1 MRYIVQLLVL
11 SLVLLASTYSGLAFA
26 RWVTPGCF
34 TKDAYV
40 LEYNSN
46 LTLKLTG
53 NYESHYYPPDN
64 DDGESTEFDRISKIS
79 IGNNTLGNTR
89 WSAELMSEQ
98 DLPNNLRHDKKYYH
112 VPVVEVEKLP
122 AGKYDLK
129 VQIKT
134 IDYEEPDDPQAPG
147 SFDRYTTCTISMDVY
162 HVTRPSFRSTSPSS
176 DTSIVQDEALTV
188 SFTAYDAGTDFAS
201 FSLYRNDIPITAKS
215 CETSRDKKSKTCS
228 RSYDKNTLKV
238 GEHTFKAIVKDSR
251 GYQTSKTRKITVLE
265 KNSAPTISNFS
276 VSPEFGAAGEAISVS
291 FTVEDSDEQNQNK
304 LSHVTLQRDNQ
315 NPVTVSQQDCALSE
329 LSSQS
334 CTLAFGSISGDNAQ
348 TSITLTVYDLQEAN
362 ASDSGTVEFVPA
374 DLTVSS
380 VTVSPGTPFIDD
392 IVTITANVNSGLDY
406 LDTLQL
412 CAIRGGGFTQ
422 DAPCPTGTIISNA
435 CDMTNGSCSATYN
448 LGGRSSTANFK
459 VYAANR
465 FGDTDESSLTVV
477 PNSYF
482 GAALGVNTNPGTS
495 LFVEQPVPFVAI
507 IGAINKNSKSLK
519 RIELRSGGTLLRS
532 YSVNV
537 PLYRDR
543 TTEQRFSWTPQEVRS
558 NMPISAVLYDDKNQS
573 VYTSSVYLDIVYPET
588 PKPGLPQLTI
598 DPAGAGTF
606 RVVASELSNT
616 AQLNFSAHVNGSSRD
631 VLPNAEVKSPGEKA
645 AVEVDV
651 SYADHNKTL
660 SVCVLAS
667 NYRVSDGEPLP
678 DTIKEADRQVCATE
692 RISYPKPT
700 PDTPKF
706 SALKSQVGGR
716 YTVQWQ
722 QQNDGATNL
731 FRLYRWNGLPIDRNL
746 SNLLY
751 EGTANQVTIEKPE
764 QGHVTYE
771 IQACYD
777 GSTCT
782 AGQQFTVEHL
792 PPYIQ
797 SASIDE
803 CGANRCLY
811 VKGIGFS
818 QSQTSLQVQLRQT
831 AETYSY
837 SSNLS
842 IQQDG
847 FKVLVSDYVADKLID
862 GGAYLKVNNGVSKN
876 DAPIYSSIVV
886 DGSGSENGPD
896 LLSRGFSFSENGIL
910 YAGSETGL
918 NAYIVTDKQKF
929 ELKWSHK
936 TPAGVADASK
946 YDDVVAMP
954 LVKSNTSMANGGIYD
969 DIYIGARNNRFYS
982 IRHDIT
988 NTNESSKRVKWLFDT
1003 RGPIIAPAQLTKVY
1017 GEDKPVVYVGSLDE
1031 ALYALNAE
1039 TGEVYWHY
1047 VFPGSGGVVAQPQVS
1062 ADGHVYVQTDKDV
1075 YVINPGLIKR
1085 NAMHW
1090 QGLGE
1095 LEALLNQYFPQW
1107 RDTIAK
1113 DAKLLRPEQRD
1124 EAIWTI
1130 TELMFVLRDESPTKD
1145 QLNVL
1150 SYLVTNDLLSIEE
1163 VARLILGSVTEDGV
1177 AIYSNSAMSNEAF
1190 TLAMIARA
1198 KNISLQ
1204 VAQTALVGGKNY
1216 LYWQGL
1222 LEQGM
1227 SRANLVLELLF
1238 YRSEQYDQLTLKT
1251 LNYFYD
1257 FCTTNEACSYSADD
1271 DGDGLSFEAELLLGT
1286 DPFDKE
1292 DGLQTAEINVLSQN
1306 FGNLTLGLSVSG
1318 PVEFY
1323 DLEMSV
1329 NGQPYESEPKVTASS
1344 SSKKAPNSDST
1355 TYNMALHNGN
1365 YKFRARA
1372 CISVAVNTNTKTF
1385 CSPQYAETKQ
1395 VYIQDSVV
1403 QSGINVHLSEGAAKE
1418 PTHDQE
1424 ALLQHARLTPT
1435 QGNFRV
1441 TENGSASYT
1450 VPIELPS
1457 GIAGVTPEVTLNYD
1471 SQAGSSNVAL
1481 GWSIG
1486 AGGAISRCAQTFAQ
1500 DGQFKPLTFTQSDRF
1515 CLGGQRLIPADVTG
1529 DFDDYSPLETYVL
1542 ELDSQVTVAKI
1553 STADSVEFLVKAKD
1567 GTLKRYGGAADNEI
1581 RLGNRSDRVLTWL
1594 LHSVYDN
1601 MQLEETAIKYE
1612 YSDAVSGQVL
1622 GEAEKVLTKITYSG
1636 NSVVFNYRAGEIRR
1650 AGYVFNGLMSSERA
1664 ELQSITV
1671 ENHFD
1676 RVLSRYV
1683 LDTETA
1689 ANGLR
1694 LLISVKQCDTGS
1706 VCKLPIQFN
1715 YDAFSDSLSYTSS
1728 AKVYSLPYHREGKHA
1743 LAAVTS
1749 VDSEGDGIPEI
1760 AVLERYEGKDYK
1772 LCLLK
1777 GGDRLADAS
1786 RFACADFVRGDDEA
1800 SVSVESIDHN
1810 NDGKQELFVNMKKDY
1825 DSNYGHDYF
1834 AIYELVGQTLQRVD
1848 ITDLF
1853 VPSDSASLERER
1865 ALYFKEPKF
1874 ADLNGDGYSD
1884 IVYKLDSS
1892 EAAYVR
1898 HYDPVKKQFA
1908 TPLGL
1913 KLFSTDYWL
1922 GAVSEED
1929 GEWFLTDMNA
1939 DGLADIVSLKCTGG
1953 SKCDD
1958 KQSNSVYVFYNHGV
1972 ESTGTNQVQRFR
1984 AKSIVS
1990 SKKVRSLQLN
2000 DANAD
2005 GLVDLLFLD
2014 VSEWDD
2020 YKGDQAG
2027 SWQLWI
2033 NQSQSEPMF
2042 ERNFTYDVD
2051 LDLSDR
2057 SEIHKDITT
2066 PTAIDVDR
2074 NGKPDLFFRGKRDT
2088 KWTHYEWSPQNNTL
2102 ELADKFVLS
2111 TATLQSK
2118 AGDYLTTFDFDYDGN
2133 NDLLFKNGGSI
2144 EIRYDNSMLP
2154 TSGLL
2159 RTVTQGYDSVTA
2171 IDYASMTEPSVY
2183 EGNVILFTQDE
2194 DVKRADL
2201 KVSKYI
2207 APMQLVSQVT
2217 TDSPNSNNVGTVSVD
2232 YFYEGARVQFGGRGM
2247 LGFQSLTTTTY
2258 KQEQESDERYAIV
2271 TKTHYLQH
2279 FPFTGMPL
2287 STDKYFKKA
2296 DEADTVISTTQ
2307 YLSRAYNTYKKV
2319 EIEHRGGK
2327 AYQALLQNAREC
2339 DARLNSNYTISGYGC
2354 SETAMTYD
2362 EGNNANLTESVVT
2375 KFNVSTSG
2383 SGTFVRSGSGGTAL
2397 SRVTTSNEY
2406 AGSAQAKR
2414 FGRITKATA
2423 THADGS
2429 GENGISK
2436 TSAFVYYG
2444 ASDTHPYMLK
2454 QEIIAPGGRCD
2465 AQLTKTYIY
2474 DDVGNI
2480 KRTETSNDSDQ
2491 CARGEKQTRVT
2502 EHVYDADGRYLRYS
2516 LQNVEAAPADLSEGL
2531 ENTGVLV
2538 AKSAEVLVRNAH
2550 GAPTKILSP
2559 GGVFTHKLYDTFGSA
2574 IGQYQTTGAHSYT
2587 YLSECTELKC
2597 AVKSERYVNGEL
2609 LETQYLDRAGRP
2621 YKSIALSVKGSALE
2635 TKNFYDEYGRLL
2647 QTQAHGAKPVKTYH
2661 DIFDRVK
2668 KVVDENSGMTTET
2681 TFSGLAS
2688 TTTISG
2694 RIGDESNASQSTTTT
2709 KNTLGQV
2716 VRVTDEMGNTLTYTY
2731 DVMGNQDTVSSSADN
2746 GHVLVDNEYDALGRR
2761 IELKDADRGT
2771 WTYTYNAF
2779 GELTSQTDARKV
2791 TQYFT
2796 YDLLGRKTHQSQEL
2810 GAESDGKDSA
2820 AYLQTERVS
2829 EGDSTWKYGTEAS
2842 NVHQLISATQGQDWR
2857 QFYFYDKFGRA
2868 VATLTSLEHASAC
2881 DKDDV
2886 ELDTTYYDLR
2896 IKVSDPNNL
2905 PAIADPLS
2913 SLCVIQQQAY
2923 DAHGRLAFQ
2932 FDDYRRMNS
2941 GGENEYIEAQGVKNT
2956 YQYGQLFE
2964 RREAREGS
2972 RGRIYYQVISLNERG
2987 QVSQYIKGGKT
2998 MAITYDPDTGNLTKI
3013 AGEGELEAVQSDSYA
3028 FDGLGNLINRTLT
3041 GFQLERFGYD
3051 DLNRVTHINGTQQFE
3066 YDSNGNL
3073 TKIGKWH
3080 QQYGQ
3085 HGAAPHALTSR
3096 SNFVSDDGNGV
3107 PVILPPPPPTFD
3119 TWGSE
3124 EAKSPLMQN
3133 RFSASLS
3140 RASVSDDV
3148 HVTESY
3154 FYDANGNQTRM
3165 ERGSTTI
3172 RTLKYS
3178 TRNKVKEIAGRSETV
3193 TFDYDI
3199 NNRRY
3204 KRVDGNQTV
3213 YYVGALEL
3221 TTKSGNDK
3229 QAYIKRY
3236 VGNDA
3241 TIKYTSGDEQAQGST
3256 IQWLFTDHQGSIVA
3270 ITDQYFN
3277 VVKRMS
3283 YDVFGQL
3290 RTSESEMEK
3299 AAKAVGLHPDLAFLF
3314 DISDNTRSYTGH
3326 EPVMLDGE
3334 SRIIHMN
3341 GRIYD
3346 ALTGRFMQPD
3356 PITQAPGNLQNYNT
3370 FSYVYNNPLS
3380 YTDPSGYIIKPLKKL
3395 NRNIIRATAKVFGKD
3410 LTHIAGTVAS
3420 AFCGPGAPACAA
3432 AWNYEYNRAMGVPSE
3447 YARESAY
3454 IAYMSA
3460 TVLNAIGSNF
3470 SKMGAQNVDDVVFN
3484 GAQYSNYIDFG
3495 GNLLTSGQVAGQI
3508 TAHAMIGGI
3517 SSVMAGGKFGHGF
3530 FSAGVT
3536 KGAGGAYLPGG
3547 SDLTVGQV
3555 AQGTVISAVIGGTA
3569 SVVSGGK
3576 FSNGARFAA
3585 MQYLYNQA
3593 SKVDYGKIWDD
3604 ATRTLGEYVGGVKD
3618 EQVRALSNPNSVKI
3632 IVGAAGVITC
3642 PINGCTL
3649 AAYIIP
3655 TLTLSDGLIQG
3666 STIEELSRHVIE
3678 DDSAKMLGAGAG
3690 LLIGAYGMQGAI
3702 KGIGTQMVKGGGLS
3716 NAVQIPL
3723 VIADSAVYHLEV
3735 QDNLDKLSGNK

>member
-1 MRYIVQLLVL
+1 MRYIAQLLVL
-11 SLVLLASTYSGLAFA
+11 SLVLLTSTYSGLAYA

-40 LEYNSN
+40 LEYKSN

-64 DDGESTEFDRISKIS
+64 GDGESTKFDRVSKIS
-79 IGNNTLGNTR
+79 IGNNTLSNTR
-89 WSAELMSEQ
+89 WSAKLMSKQ

-147 SFDRYTTCTISMDVY
+147 SFDRYKTCTISMDVY
-162 HVTRPSFRSTSPSS
+162 HVTRPSFTSTSPSS
-176 DTSIVQDEALTV
+176 DTSIVQDEKLTV
-188 SFTAYDAGTDFAS
+188 SFTAYDAGTDFAA
-201 FSLYRNDIPITAKS
+201 FNIYRNDVFIPNKS
-215 CETSRDKKSKTCS
+215 CSTSANKTSRTCS
-228 RSYDKNTLKV
+228 VSYGKNTLKV
-238 GEHTFKAIVKDSR
+238 DEHDFKAIVKDSR
-251 GYQTSKTRKITVLE
+251 GYQTSMTRKITVLE
-265 KNSAPTISNFS
+265 KNSAPTISDFS
-276 VSPEFGAAGEAISVS
+276 VSPEFGVAGQAISVS
-291 FTVEDSDEQNQNK
+291 FTVQDSDAQSYNK
-304 LSHVTLQRDNQ
+304 LSHVTLQRGTQD
-315 NPVTVSQQDCALSE
+315 PVTVSQQDCALSE
-329 LSSQS
+329 LSSKS
-334 CTLAFGSISGDNAQ
+334 CTLNFGTISGDTAQ
-348 TSITLTVYDLQEAN
+348 TSITLTVYDKKGAN
-362 ASDSGTVEFVPA
+362 ASSSGTVEFVPA
-374 DLTVSS
+374 DLTLSS
-380 VTVSPGTPFIDD
+380 IAVSPSTPFIDD
-392 IVTITANVNSGLDY
+392 IVTVTANVNSGLDY

-412 CAIRGGGFTQ
+412 CAMRGGSFAQ
-422 DAPCPTGTIISNA
+422 NAPCPSNSIISNA
-435 CDMTNGSCSATYN
+435 CDKTSGSCSATYN
-448 LGGRSSTANFK
+448 LRGSADSANFK

-465 FGDTDESSLTVV
+465 FGHTDESLQTVM

-482 GAALGVNTNPGTS
+482 GAALSVNTNSDTS
-495 LFVEQPVPFVAI
+495 HIVNQPVSLTAH
-507 IGAINKNSKSLK
+507 IGAINKHSKSLQ
-519 RIELRSGGTLLRS
+519 RIELMSGQTLLQS
-532 YSVNV
+532 YSVNI

-543 TTEQRFSWTPQEVRS
+543 SIEYPFSWTPEVVRS
-558 NMPISAVLYDDKNQS
+558 NMPISAVLYDNTDQS
-573 VYTSSVYLDIVYPET
+573 VSTSPIYLDIVYPDT
-588 PKPGLPQLTI
+588 LKPGLPRLI
-598 DPAGAGTF
+598 IKPDGAGTF

-616 AQLNFSAHVNGSSRD
+616 AQLNFSAQVNGSPKD
-631 VLPNAEVKSPGEKA
+631 VWPNAEIKLPGNKA
-645 AVEVDV
+645 EVQIDV
-651 SYADHNKTL
+651 NYADHTKTL
-660 SVCVLAS
+660 NVCVLAT
-667 NYRVSDGEPLP
+667 NYLVSDGQPIP
-678 DTIKEADRQVCATE
+678 GTIKEADRQVCATE
-692 RISYPKPT
+692 SISHPKPT

-751 EGTANQVTIEKPE
+751 EGTANQITIEKPE

-771 IQACYD
+771 IHACYD

-818 QSQTSLQVQLRQT
+818 QSQTLLQVQLRQT

-837 SSNLS
+837 SSSLAMQN
-842 IQQDG
+842 DG

-862 GGAYLKVNNGVSKN
+862 GGAYLKLNNGVSKN
-876 DAPIYSSIVV
+876 NSPIYSSIVV
-886 DGSGSENGPD
+886 DGSGSESGPD

-918 NAYIVTDKQKF
+918 NAYIVTDNQKF

-936 TPAGVADASK
+936 TSAGVADASK
-946 YDDVVAMP
+946 HSDVVAMP
-954 LVKSNTSMANGGIYD
+954 LIKSNTSMAHGGVYD
-969 DIYIGARNNRFYS
+969 DVYFGARNNRFYS

-988 NTNESSKRVKWLFDT
+988 NMNESSKRVRWLFDT
-1003 RGPIIAPAQLTKVY
+1003 RGPIVAPAQLTKVY
-1017 GEDKPVVYVGSLDE
+1017 GEDTPVVYVGSLDE
-1031 ALYALNAE
+1031 ALYALNADN
-1039 TGEVYWHY
+1039 GEVYWHY
-1047 VFPGSGGVVAQPQVS
+1047 FFPGSGGVVAQPQVS
-1062 ADGHVYVQTDKDV
+1062 ADGHVYVQTEKDV
-1075 YVINPGLIKR
+1075 YVITPGLIKR

-1095 LEALLNQYFPQW
+1095 LGALLNQHFPQW
-1107 RDTIAK
+1107 QDSIEN

-1124 EAIWTI
+1124 EAIWTV

-1145 QLNVL
+1145 QLNIL

-1163 VARLILGSVTEDGV
+1163 VARLILGSVTEGGV

-1190 TLAMIARA
+1190 TLAMIAKV
-1198 KNISLQ
+1198 KNISQ
-1204 VAQTALVGGKNY
+1204 QEARTTLVGGQGY
-1216 LYWQGL
+1216 AYWQSL

-1251 LNYFYD
+1251 LNYYYD

-1286 DPFDKE
+1286 DPFNKE
-1292 DGLQTAEINVLSQN
+1292 DGLQTSEIKVLSQN
-1306 FGNLTLGLSVSG
+1306 FGNLSLGLSVSG

-1323 DLEMSV
+1323 DLEKSV
-1329 NGQPYESEPKVTASS
+1329 NGQAYALESRVTASS

-1355 TYNMALHNGN
+1355 TYDTALHNGN
-1365 YKFRARA
+1365 YQFRARA
-1372 CISVAVNTNTKTF
+1372 CISVAVKSDTKTF
-1385 CSPQYAETKQ
+1385 CNPQYVETEQ
-1395 VYIQDSVV
+1395 IYIQDSVV
-1403 QSGINVHLSEGAAKE
+1403 QSGINVHLPEGVAEE
-1418 PTHDQE
+1418 PEHDQKE
-1424 ALLQHARLTPT
+1424 LLQHARLTPT

-1486 AGGAISRCAQTFAQ
+1486 AGGSISRCPQTFAQ

-1529 DFDDYSPLETYVL
+1529 DFDDYNPLETYVL
-1542 ELDSQVTVAKI
+1542 ELDAQVTVAKI
-1553 STADSVEFLVKAKD
+1553 STTDSVEFLVKAKD

-1594 LHSVYDN
+1594 LHTVYDN
-1601 MQLEETAIKYE
+1601 MQLEDTAIKYE
-1612 YSDAVSGQVL
+1612 YSDSVSGQVL
-1622 GEAEKVLTKITYSG
+1622 GEAEKVLTKVTYSG
-1636 NSVVFNYRAGEIRR
+1636 NSVEFNYRAGEIRR
-1650 AGYVFNGLMSSERA
+1650 AGYVFNGLMSSARA
-1664 ELQSITV
+1664 ELQNITV
-1671 ENHFD
+1671 KNHFN

-1694 LLISVKQCDTGS
+1694 LLTSVKQCDDGN

-1715 YDAFSDSLSYTSS
+1715 YDAFSDSLSHTSS
-1728 AKVYSLPYHREGKHA
+1728 AEVYKTPGLNTA
-1743 LAAVTS
+1743 LTAVRA
-1749 VDSEGDGIPEI
+1749 VDSEGDGIAEI
-1760 AVLERYEGKDYK
+1760 AVIEHLGNKDYK

-1777 GGDRLADAS
+1777 GGDRQEAAE
-1786 RFACADFVRGDDEA
+1786 RFACTEFVRGDDEA
-1800 SVSVESIDHN
+1800 SVSVESIDYN

-1834 AIYELVGQTLQRVD
+1834 AIYELVGQILQRVD

-1853 VPSDSASLERER
+1853 APSDNASQERER
-1865 ALYFKEPKF
+1865 ALYFKEPQF
-1874 ADLNGDGYSD
+1874 ADMNGDGYSD
-1884 IVYKLDSS
+1884 IVYKQDSS

-1898 HYDPVKKQFA
+1898 HYDPVNKRFA

-1922 GAVSEED
+1922 GAVSEKD
-1929 GEWFLTDMNA
+1929 GEWYLADMNA

-1953 SKCDD
+1953 SKCDNN
-1958 KQSNSVYVFYNHGV
+1958 QSNSVYVFYNHGI
-1972 ESTGTNQVQRFR
+1972 EGTGTNQVQRFR

-1990 SKKVRSLQLN
+1990 SEKVRSLQLN

-2014 VSEWDD
+2014 VTEWDD

-2033 NQSQSEPMF
+2033 NKSQSEPMF

-2074 NGKPDLFFRGKRDT
+2074 NGKPDLFFRGKLDT
-2088 KWTHYEWSPQNNTL
+2088 NWTHYEWSPKNNTL
-2102 ELADKFVLS
+2102 EQVDKFVLS
-2111 TATLQSK
+2111 TATLQTL

-2133 NDLLFKNGGSI
+2133 NDLLFKNGSSI
-2144 EIRYDNSMLP
+2144 EIRYDQSMLA

-2159 RTVTQGYDSVTA
+2159 RTVTQGYGSVTA
-2171 IDYASMTEPSVY
+2171 IDYASMTDPSVY
-2183 EGNVILFTQDE
+2183 EGNVTLFTQDE
-2194 DVKRADL
+2194 KVKRFDL

-2207 APMQLVSQVT
+2207 APIQLVSQVT
-2217 TDSPNSNNVGTVSVD
+2217 TDSPDSNNVGTVSVD
-2232 YFYEGARVQFGGRGM
+2232 YFYEGARAQFGGRGM

-2258 KQEQESDERYAIV
+2258 KQEQLTDEQYAIV
-2271 TKTHYLQH
+2271 TTTRYLQH

-2296 DEADTVISTTQ
+2296 GEADSIISTNR
-2307 YLSRAYNTYKKV
+2307 YLSRAYNTYKYV

-2339 DARLNSNYTISGYGC
+2339 DARLNSDYTISGYGC
-2354 SETAMTYD
+2354 SETTMTYD
-2362 EGNNANLTESVVT
+2362 KDNNANLTESVVT
-2375 KFNVSTSG
+2375 KFNVSNSG
-2383 SGTFVRSGSGGTAL
+2383 SGTFVRSGNGGTAL
-2397 SRVTTSNEY
+2397 SKVTTTNEY
-2406 AGSAQAKR
+2406 AGTAQAKR

-2454 QEIIAPGGRCD
+2454 QEIIAPGGSCD
-2465 AQLTKTYIY
+2465 AQLTKTYVY

-2480 KRTETSNDSDQ
+2480 KRTETSNDSEQ
-2491 CARGEKQTRVT
+2491 CAIEDKQTRVT

-2516 LQNVEAAPADLSEGL
+2516 LQNVKVAPADLSAGL
-2531 ENTGVLV
+2531 ENSSALV

-2550 GAPTKILSP
+2550 GAPTSILSP
-2559 GGVFTHKLYDTFGSA
+2559 GGVYTHKLYDTFGSA
-2574 IGQYQTTGAHSYT
+2574 IGQYQTTGAYSYT
-2587 YLSECTELKC
+2587 YLSECTELQC
-2597 AVKSERYVNGEL
+2597 AVKSQRKVNGEL
-2609 LETQYLDRAGRP
+2609 LETQYLDKAGRP
-2621 YKSIALSVKGSALE
+2621 YKSYVISVKGSALKTE
-2635 TKNFYDEYGRLL
+2635 NVYDKYGRLL
-2647 QTQAHGAKPVKTYH
+2647 QTEAHQAKPVKTYH
-2661 DIFDRVK
+2661 DIFDRVQ
-2668 KVVDENSGMTTET
+2668 KVVDENSGMTTAT
-2681 TFSGLAS
+2681 TFSGLTS
-2688 TTTISG
+2688 TTKISG
-2694 RIGDESNASQSTTTT
+2694 SIGGESGASQSTTTT

-2716 VRVTDEMGNTLTYTY
+2716 VQVTDSMGNTLTYTY

-2746 GHVLVDNEYDALGRR
+2746 GRVLVDNEYDALGRR
-2761 IELKDADRGT
+2761 TELKDADRGT

-2796 YDLLGRKTHQSQEL
+2796 YDLLGRKTHQSQVL
-2810 GAESDGKDSA
+2810 GAEPGGKDSA
-2820 AYLQTERVS
+2820 AYLQTERLS
-2829 EGDSTWKYGTEAS
+2829 EGESIWEYGQSPAD
-2842 NVHQLISATQGQDWR
+2842 VHQLISASQGQDWR
-2857 QFYFYDKFGRA
+2857 QFYFYDQFGRA
-2868 VATLTSLEHASAC
+2868 VATLTSLERASAC

-2886 ELDTTYYDLR
+2886 ELDTNHYDLR
-2896 IKVSDPNNL
+2896 IKVSDPDNL
-2905 PAIADPLS
+2905 PAIADPLT

-2932 FDDYRRMNS
+2932 FDDYRRMNNA
-2941 GGENEYIEAQGVKNT
+2941 GEDKYIEARGVKNT
-2956 YQYGQLFE
+2956 YRYGQLFE

-2972 RGRIYYQVISLNERG
+2972 RGRIYYQVKSLNARG

-2998 MAITYDPDTGNLTKI
+2998 MAITYNPDTGDLTHI
-3013 AGEGELEAVQSDSYA
+3013 SGEGDLEAVQSDSYA

-3041 GFQLERFGYD
+3041 GFQQETFGYD
-3051 DLNRVTHINGTQQFE
+3051 DLNRVTHINDTQQFE

-3073 TKIGKWH
+3073 KKIGKWH

-3140 RASVSDDV
+3140 SASVSDDIR
-3148 HVTESY
+3148 VTESY

-3165 ERGSTTI
+3165 KRGSTTI

-3178 TRNKVKEIAGRSETV
+3178 TRNKVKEIEGRSETV

-3204 KRVDGNQTV
+3204 KRVDGNQTI

-3221 TTKSGNDK
+3221 TTKSSNDK

-3241 TIKYTSGDEQAQGST
+3241 TIKYTSGDEQAPGST

-3290 RTSESEMEK
+3290 RTSESETEK

-3314 DISDNTRSYTGH
+3314 DISDNTRGYTGH
-3326 EPVMLDGE
+3326 EPVSVDGE

-3380 YTDPSGYIIKPLKKL
+3380 YTDPSGYFITPIKKL
-3395 NRNIIRATAKVFGKD
+3395 NRNIIRASVKMFGKE
-3410 LTHIAGTVAS
+3410 LTNIAGSVAS
-3420 AFCGPGAPACAA
+3420 AFCGPAAPACAA
-3432 AWNYEYNRAMGVPSE
+3432 YWSYEYTRAMGGSSSQAFRAGAIAGLTAAAFQQVGE
-3447 YARESAY
+3447 YYKAEFG
-3454 IAYMSA
+3454 I
-3460 TVLNAIGSNF
+3460 T
-3470 SKMGAQNVDDVVFN
+3470 K
-3484 GAQYSNYIDFG
+3484 DFG
-3495 GNLLTSGQVAGQI
+3495 FGDLRFGQQLQWAGS
-3508 TAHAMIGGI
+3508 HALVGGI
-3517 SSVMAGGKFGHGF
+3517 SSVASGGKFGHGF
-3530 FSAGVT
+3530 IAAGFTKMAVGNAGFNMNNREWSAI
-3536 KGAGGAYLPGG
+3536 AGR
-3547 SDLTVGQV
+3547 TVV
-3555 AQGTVISAVIGGTA
+3555 AGIVGGTA
-3569 SVVSGGK
+3569 SAITGGK
-3576 FSNGARFAA
+3576 FANGARTAA
-3585 MQYLYNQA
+3585 MMHLLNAEGRTAAKKYARSRTEKYAALY
-3593 SKVDYGKIWDD
+3593 KGRKDYHDYEVGPHLGCLVGEPGCNVEAVKSIVEMHSAPFNFSIFPPAEGRHSLLGMNPIIHTTGGDFSFNITEDGHRYHDGMVIHLTYESEGAIWYY
-3604 ATRTLGEYVGGVKD
+3604 TRGVGTT
-3618 EQVRALSNPNSVKI
+3618 P
-3632 IVGAAGVITC
+3632 
-3642 PINGCTL
+3642 
-3649 AAYIIP
+3649 
-3655 TLTLSDGLIQG
+3655 
-3666 STIEELSRHVIE
+3666 HVIE
-3678 DDSAKMLGAGAG
+3678 NSVLGK
-3690 LLIGAYGMQGAI
+3690 LIFMNMHGD
-3702 KGIGTQMVKGGGLS
+3702 VH
-3716 NAVQIPL
+3716 NQIQTD
-3723 VIADSAVYHLEV
+3723 IYH
-3735 QDNLDKLSGNK
+3735 QNPFRNP